1 MPYVQRE
8 FSCPRCVACTAFV
21 RRYLAGER
29 RLNPTHFDMEAYV
42 TLVVALSDAAEYS
55 GGLYVQGPWK
65 YLQKFS
71 RKCP

>member
-1 MPYVQRE
+1 MEIFRVLAKVP
-8 FSCPRCVACTAFV
+8 CAAFA
-21 RRYLAGER
+21 RRYAAGER